1 MTAAAQS
8 TGKSTAELAADQA
21 AHWNGAGGQSWLKA
35 QARLDHL
42 MAGITRDALALAN
55 AQPGETAIDVGC
67 GPGTTTAALAA
78 AVGPEGHV
86 LGVDISQVLIDA
98 AATRR
103 LSNATFV
110 VADAAAHPFEAA
122 SVDLI
127 FSRFGVM
134 FFGDPVAAFTN
145 LRRALKPSG
154 RLAFVCWRS
163 AQDNPWSLTPVKAA
177 APFLTLPPR
186 PGSEEP
192 GQFAF
197 GDRVRVERILIGAGF
212 TDLAIEPLDV
222 EIWMG
227 RDPADVVA
235 NAGRFGPLARPLA
248 EADPAAAAQ
257 AKAAIVEAMAPHA
270 TKDGVSLPGA
280 CWLVSATP
288 G

>member
-1 MTAAAQS
+1 MTAPA
-8 TGKSTAELAADQA
+8 KSTVELAAEQA
-21 AHWNGAGGQSWLKA
+21 AHWNGAGGQNWLKA

-55 AQPGETAIDVGC
+55 AQPGEKAIDVGC

-78 AVGPEGHV
+78 LVGPAGHV
-86 LGVDISQVLIDA
+86 LGVDISRVLIDA
-98 AATRR
+98 ALTRR
-103 LSNATFV
+103 LANATFL
-110 VADAAAHPFEAA
+110 VADAGAHPFEVA
-122 SVDLI
+122 SADLI

-145 LRRALKPSG
+145 LRHALKLSG

-163 AQDNPWSLTPVKAA
+163 ARDNPWSLAPVQAA

-186 PGSEEP
+186 PGPEDP

-197 GDRVRVERILIGAGF
+197 GDRARVERILTGAGF
-212 TDLAIEPLDV
+212 TGLAIEPLDV

-248 EADPAAAAQ
+248 EAEPAATAR
-257 AKAAIVEAMAPHA
+257 AKAAIVEALAPHA
-270 TKDGVSLPGA
+270 TKDGVSLPGG
-280 CWLVSATP
+280 CWLVSARP